1 MKNLRQIVLTF
12 ALLAV
17 TTASAEGQQ
26 KLTREA
32 YILKYKPLAVE
43 QMDIY
48 GIPASIKLA
57 QALFESDNGNSRLAR
72 EANNHFGIKCK
83 SNWTGQTISHT
94 DDAPDECFRKY
105 PSVEES
111 YRADVRTV
119 ASDYQANGAAALSI
133 LTDTPYFGGSAEDLI
148 AARPQIDI
156 PILRKDFTI
165 DEFQLYESRAI
176 GADAVLLIAAALPL
190 ARCRELAATAHRLGL
205 EVLLEIH
212 SEKELDYIS
221 DEVDMI
227 GVNNRNLGTFDTRV
241 GNSFRLAGQLPQDR
255 LLVSESGISDPE
267 TVKKLRE
274 AGFRGFLIGE
284 NFMKTADPGYGLDT
298 FIKTLNL

>member
-1 MKNLRQIVLTF
+1 MKD
-12 ALLAV
+12 
-17 TTASAEGQQ
+17 
-26 KLTREA
+26 
-32 YILKYKPLAVE
+32 ILQEIIAAKRIAVE
-43 QMDIY
+43 QLKRTADR
-48 GIPASIKLA
+48 S
-57 QALFESDNGNSRLAR
+57 ALERKIDENRSHRSMR
-72 EANNHFGIKCK
+72 EALAASTSGIIAEFKRR
-83 SNWTGQTISHT
+83 S
-94 DDAPDECFRKY
+94 
-105 PSVEES
+105 PSKGWINRE
-111 YRADVRTV
+111 ADVRTV

-133 LTDTPYFGGSAEDLI
+133 LTDTPHFGGSAEDLI